1 MEIRYTITDSP
12 LERLLIATSE
22 RGICAVSAHDSDR
35 ALERE
40 LKKRFPASAL
50 KRDDEGLQ
58 EFVIRVLDRIRGRA
72 SGDPLPLDLQGT
84 PFQKSVW
91 AELLRIPA
99 GSTRSY
105 GEIAKRIKRPKAFR
119 AVAQACGANP
129 VAIVVPCHRVVSGDG
144 SLGGYSGGLHRKR
157 LLLANEG
164 HRNTRWD

>member
-1 MEIRYTITDSP
+1 VEIRYTITDSP
-12 LERLLIATSE
+12 LERLLIATTE
-22 RGICAVSAHDSDR
+22 TGICAVSAHDSDR
-35 ALERE
+35 ALERQ
-40 LKKRFPASAL
+40 LKTRFPASAL

-58 EFVIRVLDRIRGRA
+58 EFVIRVLDLIRG
-72 SGDPLPLDLQGT
+72 SGSADMLPLDLQGT

-91 AELLRIPA
+91 EELLRIPA
-99 GSTRSY
+99 GKTRSY

-129 VAIVVPCHRVVSGDG
+129 VAIVVPCHRVVGSDG

>member
-12 LERLLIATSE
+12 LERLLIATTE
-22 RGICAVSAHDSDR
+22 TGICAVSAHDSDR
-35 ALERE
+35 ALVRQ
-40 LKKRFPASAL
+40 LKKRFPASGL
-50 KRDDEGLQ
+50 KRDDTGLQ
-58 EFVIRVLDRIRGRA
+58 EFVIRVLDLIRG
-72 SGDPLPLDLQGT
+72 SGSADMLPLDLQGT
-84 PFQKSVW
+84 PFQKTVW

-99 GSTRSY
+99 GKTRSY

-129 VAIVVPCHRVVSGDG
+129 VAIVVPCHRVVGSDG